1 MTPVLFYGV
10 PEGCSFGSIVALEWS
25 GLPYRLCRIEM
36 PAQVGSD
43 DYRRVN
49 PVAETPAL
57 LTGEGRVLSE
67 SVAILHHIGA
77 RSRDPHL
84 VPRQGTP
91 AFDHFNQV
99 LAFLNT
105 GFFES
110 FAGLWYALEH
120 GLSEADREPLARM
133 ARYKVRKAHA
143 DLETLLGDQPWLAGE
158 DRSAA
163 DAYFMGIARWN
174 DFHQVLDRREYPN
187 LHRLHERL
195 RDDAAV
201 GFAHAVEHGEPA
213 TGAGGFQGH
222 LTLREAAADVQSSGA
237 TRTTTLPKLWP

>member
-1 MTPVLFYGV
+1 MNPVLFYGV

-36 PAQVGSD
+36 PSQVSGEA
-43 DYRRVN
+43 YRRIN
-49 PVAETPAL
+49 SVAETPSL
-57 LTGEGRVLSE
+57 LTGDGRVVSE

-84 VPRQGTP
+84 VPRQGT
-91 AFDHFNQV
+91 AGFDRFNQV

-110 FAGLWYALEH
+110 FAGLWYAMEH
-120 GLSEADREPLARM
+120 GLDDAEQAPLKRM
-133 ARYKVRKAHA
+133 AHRKVRKAHA
-143 DLETLLGDQPWLAGE
+143 DLETLLGGQPWLAGE
-158 DRSAA
+158 HRTAA
-163 DAYFMGIARWN
+163 DGYFMGIARWN
-174 DFHQVLDRREYPN
+174 DFHQVLDRRDFPR

-195 RDDAAV
+195 QDDPAV
-201 GFAHAVEHGEPA
+201 RFAHAIEHGEPA

-222 LTLREAAADVQSSGA
+222 VMLAEVLESPGPGA
-237 TRTTTLPKLWP
+237 RA

>member
-25 GLPYRLCRIEM
+25 GLPYHLCRIEM
-36 PAQVGSD
+36 PAEVGSPA
-43 DYRRVN
+43 YRRVN
-49 PVAETPAL
+49 PVAETPSL
-57 LTGEGRVLSE
+57 LTGDGRLVSE

-84 VPRQGTP
+84 VPRQGTA
-91 AFDHFNQV
+91 AFDRFNQR

-120 GLSEADREPLARM
+120 GLSEAEQAPLKRM
-133 ARYKVRKAHA
+133 SHRKVHKAHA
-143 DLETLLGDQPWLAGE
+143 DLEALLGDDPWLAGE
-158 DRSAA
+158 QRSAV

-174 DFHQVLDRREYPN
+174 DFHQVLDRRAFPR
-187 LHRLHERL
+187 LHRLHARL
-195 RDDAAV
+195 LDEPGVR
-201 GFAHAVEHGEPA
+201 FAHAIEHGEPA
-213 TGAGGFQGH
+213 ASAGGFQGH
-222 LTLREAAADVQSSGA
+222 VRLQEALAV
-237 TRTTTLPKLWP
+237 RTPA

>member
-36 PAQVGSD
+36 PADVTSEAF
-43 DYRRVN
+43 RHVN
-49 PVAETPAL
+49 PVAETPSL
-57 LTGEGRVLSE
+57 LADDGRRVSE

-77 RSRDPHL
+77 RSREAHL
-84 VPRQGTP
+84 VPRQGTA
-91 AFDHFNQV
+91 AFDRFNQV

-110 FAGLWYALEH
+110 FSGLWYAMEH
-120 GLSEADREPLARM
+120 GLPEVEQAPLKRM
-133 ARYKVRKAHA
+133 AHHKVRKAHA
-143 DLETLLGDQPWLAGE
+143 GLETLLAEGPWLAGE
-158 DRSAA
+158 HRSAA

-174 DFHQVLDRREYPN
+174 DFHRVLDRRDFPK

-195 RDDAAV
+195 RDDPAV
-201 GFAHAVEHGEPA
+201 RFAHAIEHGEA
-213 TGAGGFQGH
+213 AAGAGGFQGH
-222 LTLREAAADVQSSGA
+222 V
-237 TRTTTLPKLWP
+237 KLAQVLQDAGLA

>member
-10 PEGCSFGSIVALEWS
+10 PEGCSFGSIVAFEWS

-36 PAQVGSD
+36 PSQVGGAA
-43 DYRRVN
+43 YARVN

-57 LTGEGRVLSE
+57 LDADGRTLSE

-91 AFDHFNQV
+91 AFDRFNQV

-105 GFFES
+105 GFFGA
-110 FAGLWYALEH
+110 FAGLWYAMEH
-120 GLSEADREPLARM
+120 GLSQTEQAPLAGMSRQQ
-133 ARYKVRKAHA
+133 VRKAHA
-143 DLETLLGDQPWLAGE
+143 DLERWLGDGPWLAGE
-158 DRSAA
+158 HRSAA

-174 DFHQVLDRREYPN
+174 DFHQVLDRREYPR
-187 LHRLHERL
+187 LHQLHERL
-195 RDDAAV
+195 RADPAV
-201 GFAHAVEHGEPA
+201 RFAHAIEHGEPA
-213 TGAGGFQGH
+213 SSAGGFQGH
-222 LTLREAAADVQSSGA
+222 ATLEEVLAQAAELA
-237 TRTTTLPKLWP
+237 R